1 MCTKH
6 AYLRSEQSQAV
17 LRFSHTRARP
27 ENVHARDNG
36 CIVAPPYAR
45 AGRRGFLSAGA
56 SQLMYVRAGTNL
68 IAKFDFAF
76 NGHCQ
81 VTTWRVVTLRF
92 SPF

>member
-17 LRFSHTRARP
+17 LRFSYTRAQP
-27 ENVHARDNG
+27 ENVHEHG
-36 CIVAPPYAR
+36 CTAAPPYAR
-45 AGRRGFLSAGA
+45 RRGFLSAGA

-92 SPF
+92 FPF